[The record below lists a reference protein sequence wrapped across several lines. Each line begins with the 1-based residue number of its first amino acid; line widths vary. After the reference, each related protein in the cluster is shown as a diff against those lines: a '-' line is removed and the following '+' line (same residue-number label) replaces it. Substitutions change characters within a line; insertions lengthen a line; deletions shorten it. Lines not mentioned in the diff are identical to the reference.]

1 MSIVEDLN
9 KIKNIK
15 KKIYEQIEAKEIDIP
30 IDTPF
35 EDYPQKIQQI
45 STSQGGGE
53 VISALNLTGKE
64 FAVGDKVVVSNYA
77 YRTDQVK
84 YIYHCPTSYSHNVGC
99 VVSPTGKYIL
109 LDMYKGTPNRNYWYS
124 FLVDEKLNLKNE
136 KQYLYYQTLT
146 FPLVSSNG
154 LTCFGGGKSLNPDFE
169 YIPVT
174 NFYNFNSLFA
184 DDKKIYET
192 NELTGE
198 VLREVSYSISSNQ
211 SPQLILDNKLYLF
224 YNNNNR
230 PNYDQVYS
238 LNFETGESSFLYNFN
253 KKTIE
258 WNNHK
263 IFSGY
268 TLDGKYLITCN
279 EGFRIYSLKDSGT
292 SASITNINQTLL
304 PERLR
309 YFLNADS
316 WSNFNQFSQT
326 LFCAIKGTKEFGVFQ
341 YVSEDNW
348 MEIPIKFDWP
358 TIDPETGEEIE
369 DCFFNSTN
377 GKDSYATYSLISAS
391 NDLSLMFFGIDLL
404 LKEDSTQITELNLQ
418 NRIKP
423 MGVLIYGKCETGF
436 KISDPAD
443 STINNQT
450 MTGIVKKVNENN
462 IDVTVLP
469 IGDVSATIT
478 SNASSA
484 KIEISGGKE

>member
-1 MSIVEDLN
+1 MSVYTDLE
-9 KIKNIK
+9 KIKQIK
-15 KKIYEQIEAKEIDIP
+15 KEIHTSIANKEVAIANDL
-30 IDTPF
+30 PF
-35 EDYPQKIQQI
+35 DQYPQKIQQI

-109 LDMYKGTPNRNYWYS
+109 LDMFKGTPDRNYWYS

-136 KQYLYYQTLT
+136 KQYLYYKTLT

-174 NFYNFNSLFA
+174 NDYKFNSLFA

-198 VLREVSYSISSNQ
+198 VLREVSYPISSYQ
-211 SPQLILDNKLYLF
+211 SPKLVLNNKLYLF
-224 YNNNNR
+224 YNYQDS
-230 PNYDQVYS
+230 PGLDQVYS
-238 LNFETGESSFLYNFN
+238 LNFETGEYSFLYNFN
-253 KKTIE
+253 KKSIE
-258 WNNHK
+258 WNNNK
-263 IFSGY
+263 SFSGY

-316 WSNFNQFSQT
+316 WSNFNQYSQT

-404 LKEDSTQITELNLQ
+404 LKEDSTQITELYLQ

-450 MTGIVKKVNENN
+450 MTGIVKKVNGNN

-478 SNASSA
+478 SNAPSA

>member
-1 MSIVEDLN
+1 MSIVEDLK
-9 KIKNIK
+9 KIKSIK
-15 KKIYEQIEAKEIDIP
+15 KKIYEQIEAKKIDIP

-53 VISALNLTGKE
+53 VIPALNLTGKE
-64 FAVGDKVVVSNYA
+64 FAVGDKVIVSNYA

-109 LDMYKGTPNRNYWYS
+109 LAMFKGIPDRNYWYS
-124 FLVDEKLNLKNE
+124 FLVDEKLNIKNE
-136 KQYLYYQTLT
+136 KQYLYGQNLS

-154 LTCFGGGKSLNPDFE
+154 LTCFCDKKSLNPDFE
-169 YIPVT
+169 YVPVT
-174 NFYNFNSLFA
+174 NDYKFNSLFA
-184 DDKKIYET
+184 DDRKIYET

-198 VLREVSYSISSNQ
+198 VLREVSYPLSAYQ
-211 SPQLILDNKLYLF
+211 SPKLVLNNKLYLF
-224 YNNNNR
+224 YENQTS
-230 PNYDQVYS
+230 PNLDQVYS
-238 LNFETGESSFLYNFN
+238 FNFETGEHSFLYNFN
-253 KKTIE
+253 KQSIE
-258 WNNHK
+258 WNNNK

-268 TLDGKYLITCN
+268 TLDDKYLITCN
-279 EGFRIYSLKDSGT
+279 EGLRIYSLKDSGT
-292 SASITNINQTLL
+292 SASITNVNQTLL

-309 YFLNADS
+309 YFLNSAC
-316 WSNFNQFSQT
+316 WSNFNQYSQT
-326 LFCAIKGTKEFGVFQ
+326 LFCAIKGTKEFGVFK

-369 DCFFNSTN
+369 NCFFNSTK
-377 GKDSYATYSLISAS
+377 GKDTYSTYSLISAS
-391 NDLSLMFFGIDLL
+391 NDLSLIFFGIDLF
-404 LKEDSTQITELNLQ
+404 LKENSTQITELHLE

-423 MGVLIYGKCETGF
+423 MGILIHGKCETGF

-450 MTGIVKKVNENN
+450 MTGIVKKVNENK

-469 IGDVSATIT
+469 IGNVSAIIT
-478 SNASSA
+478 SNTPNA